1 MTMANL
7 SAIAYAI
14 RSATAPSDISLK
26 LSHAQQLV
34 AAAFGH
40 RSLASYQAAKE
51 DAAFANAAHVVID
64 SECLR
69 QRGIELA
76 IPLDHHQLCI
86 LIEHALKARHTKAKA
101 YDSDEAFRDFL
112 EAFLEVEVSYD
123 DNVASKIAM
132 CNHDGIS
139 EVAMPVDITEITE
152 MAPIGQTY
160 VGKIKGHAL
169 MEIDT
174 ERPYSGHEIRIEAN
188 LSIDRLGYRCFG
200 KPMVEITY
208 SQLSGD
214 FDEKK
219 SPSISLAQAVADFTG
234 LDIETAEA
242 ITEIGFVTNAS
253 AEGFIYS
260 YIYDCNNQLPQE
272 IETIVRESYPGLKVE
287 IPAWVMENVASL

>member
-14 RSATAPSDISLK
+14 RSATAASDVSLK

-51 DAAFANAAHVVID
+51 DAAFAKAAHVVID
-64 SECLR
+64 SEYLR

-76 IPLDHHQLCI
+76 IPLDHHQLSS
-86 LIEHALKARHTKAKA
+86 LIEQAVKARHTKAKVH
-101 YDSDEAFRDFL
+101 DSDEAFRDSL
-112 EAFLEVEVSYD
+112 ESFLEVEVVYD
-123 DNVASKIAM
+123 DNVAAKMAM
-132 CNHDGIS
+132 CNHEGVS

-152 MAPIGQTY
+152 ITPIGQTY
-160 VGKIKGHAL
+160 AGKIKGLVL

-200 KPMVEITY
+200 KEMVEITY
-208 SQLSGD
+208 SQLSD
-214 FDEKK
+214 YFDENE

-242 ITEIGFVTNAS
+242 VTQIGFVTNAS
-253 AEGFIYS
+253 ADGLIYS

-272 IETIVRESYPGLKVE
+272 VETIVRESYPGLKVE